1 MKNVQMKTIFVI
13 LLVGLLASCNKSKS
27 MKENTVHIPVTA
39 KVKGMDPIFSN
50 DRYSGNEV
58 MRVYEGLLEYHYL
71 KRPFTLQPNLAAAL
85 PEVSNNG
92 LTYTFKLK
100 QGVKFHDNACFP
112 GGKGRELVAED
123 IVYSIKRTAG
133 DAKALGWWVIDG
145 KLKGLNE
152 WRDKVTA
159 PGATVDFSEVVEG
172 VKALDK
178 YTVQFNLT
186 KPFPQFLYALAMPFF
201 VAVPKEAVDHYGE
214 EFLNHPVGTGP
225 FTLDKFDRTNRIVY
239 KKNPNFRDKFYPS
252 EGMPGDKEKGLL
264 DDAGKKL
271 PLADKLVIQ
280 IMVEDQPRWLKFQ
293 KGELDFLFIPKDNFD
308 SAVTPEGLTP
318 DMAAKGIKLQI
329 VPDLDVT
336 YTAFQHTN
344 PLFDNVNLR
353 RAMSLAYDPATANT
367 LFYSGTAIPAQ
378 SLVPPGIAGNIPG
391 FKNEWVGPDIE
402 RAKKLLA
409 EAGYPE
415 GKGLPE
421 ITFDT
426 SASSV
431 SRQIGEFFAR
441 QMAKIGVK
449 IKVITNPWPELQKK
463 IQTRQTMLQSLAWGA
478 DYPDA
483 ENFLQLLYGPN
494 KTPGANGSN
503 YDNPEFNKMFDKAR
517 YLQDSPERTKLYEE
531 MNKWAAD
538 QVPWIYGVH
547 RQRYTLIQGWLR
559 NYQYMP
565 IDHGMEKY
573 FRIDLDAKAKLLKE
587 KF

>member
-1 MKNVQMKTIFVI
+1 MSQKNVKFLAVLTVLISFV
-13 LLVGLLASCNKSKS
+13 ACNKSKGPQ
-27 MKENTVHIPVTA
+27 ENTVNIPVTA
-39 KVKGMDPIFSN
+39 KVKGMDPIYAN
-50 DRYSGNEV
+50 DRYSGNET

-71 KRPFTLQPNLAAAL
+71 KRPFTLQPNLASAL
-85 PEVSNNG
+85 PTVSPDG
-92 LTYTFKLK
+92 LTYTFNLK
-100 QGVKFHDNACFP
+100 KGVLFHDNECFP
-112 GGKGRELVAED
+112 NGKGREMVAED
-123 IVYSIKRTAG
+123 VVYSIKRTAA
-133 DAKALGWWVIDG
+133 DIKALGWWVIDG
-145 KLKGLNE
+145 KIAGLNE
-152 WRDKVTA
+152 WREKVTNA
-159 PGATVDFSEVVEG
+159 GGKVDMSEVVEG
-172 VKALDK
+172 LQATDK
-178 YTVQFNLT
+178 YTVQFKLT

-201 VAVPKEAVDHYGE
+201 VVVPKEAVDHYKE

-225 FTLDKFDRTNRIVY
+225 FTLKKFDRTNRIVY
-239 KKNPNFRDKFYPS
+239 NKNPNFRDKFYPT

-280 IMVEDQPRWLKFQ
+280 IMVEDQPRWLNFQ
-293 KGELDFLFIPKDNFD
+293 KGKLDFLFIPKDNFD
-308 SAVTPEGLTP
+308 SAVTPEGLSP
-318 DMAAKGIKLQI
+318 DMKKKGIALQI

-344 PLFDNVNLR
+344 PLFSNVNLR
-353 RAMSLAYDPATANT
+353 RAMSLAYDPVTSNK
-367 LFYSGTAIPAQ
+367 LFYSNTAIPAQ

-391 FKNEWVGPDIE
+391 FKNQWMGPDIP

-409 EAGYPE
+409 DAGYPE

-431 SRQIGEFFAR
+431 SRQIGEFFAK
-441 QMAKIGVK
+441 QMAEIGIK

-503 YDNPEFNKMFDKAR
+503 YDNPEFNKMFEEAR
-517 YLQDSPERTKLYEE
+517 YLQDSPQRTSLYEG

-538 QVPWIYGVH
+538 QIPWIFGVH
-547 RQRYTLIQGWLR
+547 RQRYTLIHSWLK

-573 FRIDLDAKAKLLKE
+573 FRIDTAEKEKAIKE

>member
-1 MKNVQMKTIFVI
+1 MRKVQLKLVAIIAI
-13 LLVGLLASCNKSKS
+13 LSVLVGCNKSNDAN
-27 MKENTVHIPVTA
+27 ENTVNIPVTA
-39 KVKGMDPIFSN
+39 KVKGMDPIFAN
-50 DRYSGNEV
+50 DRYSGNET

-71 KRPFTLQPNLAAAL
+71 KRPFTLQPNLAETL

-100 QGVKFHDNACFP
+100 KGVLFHDSPAFP
-112 GGKGRELVAED
+112 NGKGREMVAED
-123 IVYSIKRTAG
+123 VVYSIKRTAG
-133 DAKALGWWVIDG
+133 NIKALGWWVIDG

-159 PGATVDFSEVVEG
+159 AGAKVDFSEVVEG
-172 VKALDK
+172 VKVVDK

-201 VAVPKEAVDHYGE
+201 VVVPKEAVDHFGE

-225 FTLDKFDRTNRIVY
+225 FMLDRYDRTNRIVY

-280 IMVEDQPRWLKFQ
+280 IMVEDQPRWLNFQ
-293 KGELDFLFIPKDNFD
+293 KGKLDFLFIPKDNFD
-308 SAVTPEGLTP
+308 SAITPEGLSP
-318 DMAAKGIKLQI
+318 EMAKKGINLQI
-329 VPDLDVT
+329 IPDLDVT

-353 RAMSLAYDPATANT
+353 RAMSLAYDPATSNK
-367 LFYSGTAIPAQ
+367 LFYSGTAIAAQ

-391 FKNEWVGPDIE
+391 FENPWMGPDIE
-402 RAKKLLA
+402 KAKEYLA
-409 EAGYPE
+409 KAGYPE

-431 SRQIGEFFAR
+431 SRQIGEFFKK
-441 QMAKIGVK
+441 QMAKIGVN

-503 YDNPEFNKMFDKAR
+503 YDNPEFNKMFEAAR
-517 YLQDSPERTKLYEE
+517 YLQDSPERTKLYEG
-531 MNKWAAD
+531 MNKWASD
-538 QVPWIYGVH
+538 QIPWIFGVH
-547 RQRYTLIQGWLR
+547 RQRYTLIHSWLK

-573 FRIDLDAKAKLLKE
+573 FRIDTDKKAAMLKE
-587 KF
+587 HF